1 MTLTGRF
8 NTLILYAEKWTNF
21 KNLAVLYPPPPF
33 PRKCSQGGYRTAGCL
48 NHVWVW
54 PFSNIIHERVKTIF
68 RQPASGL
75 NENSSA
81 TPQGRREE
89 LLWIICQLRCIISY
103 YYIALEI
110 SSKKKEKKKRKE
122 IESRVLKERQKLHC
136 IEYLKVVLRKT
147 PTLKPS
153 LRILVIMLYQK
164 GWYHQIFGRECK
176 IMWDWLQWTEL
187 LLM

>member
-1 MTLTGRF
+1 MQKNEQTLK
-8 NTLILYAEKWTNF
+8 ILQFYTR
-21 KNLAVLYPPPPF
+21 PPPPF

-89 LLWIICQLRCIISY
+89 LL
-103 YYIALEI
+103 
-110 SSKKKEKKKRKE
+110 
-122 IESRVLKERQKLHC
+122 
-136 IEYLKVVLRKT
+136 
-147 PTLKPS
+147 
-153 LRILVIMLYQK
+153 
-164 GWYHQIFGRECK
+164 
-176 IMWDWLQWTEL
+176 
-187 LLM
+187 

>member
-1 MTLTGRF
+1 MKKNEQTLK
-8 NTLILYAEKWTNF
+8 ILQFYT
-21 KNLAVLYPPPPF
+21 PPPPLENVL
-33 PRKCSQGGYRTAGCL
+33 RGYRTAGCL

-75 NENSSA
+75 NENSSV

-110 SSKKKEKKKRKE
+110 SSKKKKKKKKKKKRKE